1 MNKLLTAGTFT
12 FLLTGVTWAADPAAD
27 FKVSIEIPQ
36 INVSEYHRPYVA
48 VWVQDKDNKEVANL
62 SVWYQM
68 TESQEGAGTKWLPD
82 LRQWW
87 RRSGRSLEM
96 PVDGVSAATRPAGTH
111 KLEFASTDARFAQL
125 KPGAYTLM
133 VEASRE
139 VGGRELVSIPFQWPA
154 EERQAGKTAG
164 KKELGDVTLTIQ
176 SSK

>member
-1 MNKLLTAGTFT
+1 MTKLMTTVMLA
-12 FLLTGVTWAADPAAD
+12 LMMASVSWAADPAAD
-27 FKVSIEIPQ
+27 FEVTIEIPR

-48 VWVQDKDNKEVANL
+48 LWIQDKDNKEVANL

-96 PVDGVSAATRPAGTH
+96 PVDGVSAATRPAGNH
-111 KLEFASTDARFAQL
+111 RLEFANSDARLAQL
-125 KPGAYTLM
+125 TPGAYTLM

-154 EERQAGKTAG
+154 EKPQSGKAAG
-164 KKELGDVTLTIQ
+164 KKELGDVTLSIQ
-176 SSK
+176 SAN